1 MSNQERRRSPRKECL
16 VPLRFRILENG
27 DAQTDTAVRLTQS
40 GDVPSTHGHFGIAEG
55 QAENVSERG
64 IYFVSREKV
73 SAGEE
78 VELFF
83 TLPTDLTGRPAES
96 VRCNAR
102 VVYAQTLERNPPLTG
117 AGLSVR
123 YFEASRRP
131 RNWSN

>member
-27 DAQTDTAVRLTQS
+27 DAQADTAVRLTHS
-40 GDVPSTHGHFGIAEG
+40 GDVPSTHGHFGVAEG
-55 QAENVSERG
+55 QAENVSEKG

-73 SAGEE
+73 SAGQE

-83 TLPTDLTGRPAES
+83 TLPSDLTGRPPES

-102 VVYAQTLERNPPLTG
+102 VVFVQHLEGNPALTG
-117 AGLSVR
+117 AGLSVC
-123 YFEASRRP
+123 YFEASQRP
-131 RNWSN
+131 RHYSN